1 MTRSARKTT
10 TTAPEMTVELVNPEL
25 AQDWLG
31 RNACIRNLR
40 RGIVN
45 AYARDMAAG
54 EWAFTGEPI
63 KFDLTGSLIDGQ
75 HRLHALVKSDSTLSL
90 AVFRNIDPS
99 AVHVMDSGA
108 RRTAGDA
115 LKFQGYKTP
124 TLLASAA
131 GMVLTEGSTKR
142 RGLTHSEILGVVEAD
157 PSIPFIVDEVLPK
170 LRMSQ
175 LTTGTVAFYAYWRLH
190 QVDAA
195 AAVAFFDAL
204 SSLAGQDQ
212 NSPILALHRR
222 LYRAE
227 HTVGRGSW
235 AYRQECLALI
245 FEAWNAWRRG
255 QKRVKL
261 SVIVGAYG
269 RIQVPEPI

>member
-1 MTRSARKTT
+1 MTVTRSARKTT

-157 PSIPFIVDEVLPK
+157 PSIPFIVD
-170 LRMSQ
+170 
-175 LTTGTVAFYAYWRLH
+175 
-190 QVDAA
+190 
-195 AAVAFFDAL
+195 
-204 SSLAGQDQ
+204 
-212 NSPILALHRR
+212 
-222 LYRAE
+222 
-227 HTVGRGSW
+227 
-235 AYRQECLALI
+235 
-245 FEAWNAWRRG
+245 
-255 QKRVKL
+255 
-261 SVIVGAYG
+261 
-269 RIQVPEPI
+269 

>member
-1 MTRSARKTT
+1 MTRSVRKTT
-10 TTAPEMTVELVNPEL
+10 TAPAMTVELVNPET
-25 AQDWLG
+25 AQTWLG

-45 AYARDMAAG
+45 SYARDMEAG
-54 EWAFTGEPI
+54 LWAFTGEPI
-63 KFDLTGSLIDGQ
+63 KFDLTGALIDGQ
-75 HRLHALVKSDSTLSL
+75 HRLHALVKSDVTLSL

-131 GMVLTEGSTKR
+131 GMVLTEGGSKR
-142 RGLTHSEILGVVEAD
+142 RGLTHSEILAAVEAD
-157 PSIPFIVDEVLPK
+157 PSIPYIVDEVLPK

-175 LTTGTVAFYAYWRLH
+175 LTTGSVAFYAYWRLH
-190 QVDAA
+190 QVDDQ

-204 SSLAGQDQ
+204 SSLAGQEPG
-212 NSPILALHRR
+212 SAILALHRR

-227 HTVGRGSW
+227 HSVGRGSW
-235 AYRQECLALI
+235 LYRQECLALI
-245 FEAWNAWRRG
+245 FDAWNAWRRG
-255 QKRVKL
+255 EKRVRL

-269 RIQVPEPI
+269 RIQVPDPI